1 MVLTQRLVEALS
13 AETDQSECWC
23 DHSLMTPSNYQ
34 LLVRGPLWLDFV
46 RRLIIILKFRF
57 RFGMPSDELFA
68 L

>member
-13 AETDQSECWC
+13 GETDQSECWC

-34 LLVRGPLWLDFV
+34 SLGHGPLWLDGV

-57 RFGMPSDELFA
+57 IFGMPSDELFA